1 MKADR
6 IHISDFA
13 LLSIEQLEIDQ
24 QIDQHATGIVS
35 GYIRDGD
42 ADAYQSRVLEDR
54 WVTITAVD
62 ESGEE
67 KVVMGG
73 VIAGFSFERE
83 PHDMRMQLIL
93 KSGTY
98 QMDRVPHFRSPGQ
111 E

>member
-13 LLSIEQLEIDQ
+13 FLSIEQLEIDQ
-24 QIDQHATGIVS
+24 QIGQHAT
-35 GYIRDGD
+35 
-42 ADAYQSRVLEDR
+42 
-54 WVTITAVD
+54 
-62 ESGEE
+62 
-67 KVVMGG
+67 G